1 MAREIDLSGI
11 AAGVQQANQGRR
23 DFVKDAFDDA
33 RDDRFKSKFVEPF
46 IRETVLDGP
55 ERRRKERLELQLRGP
70 ELINSIN
77 KSKAGLI
84 NSRSEALRST
94 FDRIEN
100 FADGPEAGA
109 KVIAREL
116 MAKSDIGKQFLGSG
130 IFSLNHPQFKFI
142 PQSLKKE
149 MIQLYEER
157 INKQAEFILKTHNE
171 IKDSGILKNYDVSN
185 AYLMSQDNYDK
196 ITAAINLDVGLSDP
210 FRRGVNA
217 IFGDDEAA
225 DVAMLYKQASVLQN
239 KINRF
244 YNESE
249 KFVNSSK
256 TIVKIDD
263 NLETYLDAVNNL
275 DKTKYN
281 NFVKGSKQGIN
292 EIGTDK
298 ESELYKNVFTTDA
311 GVLAQ
316 WLDGDV
322 DENGNYAANPKR
334 LEGSRTVLNP
344 FGMEVKDF
352 IPFNDISAIA
362 EENITYRQ
370 RAVID
375 GKLVERDVPIS
386 DKDFRG
392 FLGRMITNLATGLKF
407 ESERNGNPNAT
418 DDLGYL
424 AAAYRLLAQNGYIR
438 MKDANDIE
446 KGLILVNPL
455 SSSNVI
461 SGSGALSVEERELL
475 GIDNLYNMGVNRT
488 IKDAEETGGGDDE
501 KFVQTITANAEN
513 DIEEELDET
522 EDVDDRER
530 LFLALD
536 DVNDSKLS
544 ENATRRLVV
553 KQLIAPTKSN
563 QGVSYV
569 YDSASGLT
577 YTAGELT
584 KEDAES
590 IYKRLLLVNEVDSDP
605 EIRGLIDAVFT
616 GDVDGQMT
624 NILDERFPLGDER
637 RNIKRPNLLKPT
649 MIALSNFND
658 RQQRAFDLKQLED
671 YANGNSF
678 ISSNRLK
685 TLFEKYD
692 LEANAS
698 PEKVQEFLRNI

>member
-70 ELINSIN
+70 ELMNSIN

-100 FADGPEAGA
+100 FPDGPEAGA
-109 KVIAREL
+109 KVIAKEL
-116 MAKSDIGKQFLGSG
+116 MAESDIGKQFLGSG

-196 ITAAINLDVGLSDP
+196 VTAAINLDVGLSDP
-210 FRRGVNA
+210 FRRGINA

-239 KINRF
+239 KIDRF

-256 TIVKIDD
+256 TIVKMDD
-263 NLETYLDAVNNL
+263 NLETFLGAVSNL
-275 DKTKYN
+275 DEEDFENFTKN
-281 NFVKGSKQGIN
+281 SKNAIN
-292 EIGTDK
+292 QIGTND
-298 ESELYKNVFTTDA
+298 ESELYKNIFTTDA

-344 FGMEVKDF
+344 FGRE
-352 IPFNDISAIA
+352 IPFAFDQGAVS
-362 EENITYRQ
+362 EDSITYRE

-375 GKLVERDVPIS
+375 GKLVERDVPMQE
-386 DKDFRG
+386 KDFRA
-392 FLGRMITNLATGLKF
+392 FLGRMVTNLATGLKF
-407 ESERNGNPNAT
+407 ESERNGNPTAKDNE
-418 DDLGYL
+418 GYL

-438 MKDANDIE
+438 MKDANNIE
-446 KGLILVNPL
+446 KGLILVTPL

-461 SGSGALSVEERELL
+461 SGSGALSTDERERL
-475 GIDNLYNMGVNRT
+475 GIDNLYNMSVNRT

-501 KFVQTITANAEN
+501 KFVETITANAEN
-513 DIEEELDET
+513 DIEEELDNT

-563 QGVSYV
+563 RGVSYV

-584 KEDAES
+584 KADAES
-590 IYKRLLLVNEVDSDP
+590 IYKRLLLVNKVDSDP

-616 GDVDGQMT
+616 GDDNLADTMQQDLTKGGINRT
-624 NILDERFPLGDER
+624 PLPPFVTGL
-637 RNIKRPNLLKPT
+637 I
-649 MIALSNFND
+649 NFNN
-658 RQQRAFDLKQLED
+658 RQQQAFDLKQLED

>member
-196 ITAAINLDVGLSDP
+196 VTAAINLDVGLSDP

-225 DVAMLYKQASVLQN
+225 DVAMLYKQANVLQD

-249 KFVNSSK
+249 KFVNLSK
-256 TIVKIDD
+256 TVVKMDD

-275 DKTKYN
+275 DKTKYE
-281 NFVKGSKQGIN
+281 NFTKNSKNAIN
-292 EIGTDK
+292 QIGTDK

-344 FGMEVKDF
+344 FGVEVEDW
-352 IPFNDISAIA
+352 IPFNDIYAVA
-362 EENITYRQ
+362 EEKITYRQ

-375 GKLVERDVPIS
+375 GKLVERDVPMQE
-386 DKDFRG
+386 KDFRA
-392 FLGRMITNLATGLKF
+392 FLGRMVTNLATGLKF
-407 ESERNGNPNAT
+407 ESERNGNPTAK
-418 DDLGYL
+418 DDTGYL

-438 MKDANDIE
+438 MKDANNIE

-544 ENATRRLVV
+544 NNAKRRLIV

-584 KEDAES
+584 KADAES

-616 GDVDGQMT
+616 DDVDGQMT
-624 NILDERFPLGDER
+624 DILDMR
-637 RNIKRPNLLKPT
+637 RNLRRPNLLKPT
-649 MIALSNFND
+649 LTALSNFND

-685 TLFEKYD
+685 TLFKKYD

-698 PEKVQEFLRNI
+698 QEKVKEFLRNI

>member
-84 NSRSEALRST
+84 NSRSEALMST

-130 IFSLNHPQFKFI
+130 IFSLNHPKFKFI

-225 DVAMLYKQASVLQN
+225 DVAMLYKQSKVLQN
-239 KINRF
+239 KIDRF

-438 MKDANDIE
+438 MKDANNIE

-501 KFVQTITANAEN
+501 TFVKTITANAEN

-544 ENATRRLVV
+544 DNAKRRLIV

-584 KEDAES
+584 KADAES

-616 GDVDGQMT
+616 DDNLADTIQQD
-624 NILDERFPLGDER
+624 LAL
-637 RNIKRPNLLKPT
+637 KRTPIPPFIRGL
-649 MIALSNFND
+649 INFND
-658 RQQRAFDLKQLED
+658 RQQQAFDLKQLED

-678 ISSNRLK
+678 ISARRLK

>member
-196 ITAAINLDVGLSDP
+196 VTAAINLDVGLSDP

-225 DVAMLYKQASVLQN
+225 DVAMLYKQSKVLQN
-239 KINRF
+239 KIDRF

-311 GVLAQ
+311 GILAQ
-316 WLDGDV
+316 WLDGDL
-322 DENGNYAANPKR
+322 DENENYAANPKR

-438 MKDANDIE
+438 MKDANNIE

-501 KFVQTITANAEN
+501 TFVKTITANAEN

-544 ENATRRLVV
+544 DNAKRRLIV

-584 KEDAES
+584 KADAES

-616 GDVDGQMT
+616 NDVDGQMT
-624 NILDERFPLGDER
+624 NILDER
-637 RNIKRPNLLKPT
+637 RNLRRPNLLIPT
-649 MIALSNFND
+649 LTALSNFND

-685 TLFEKYD
+685 TLFKKYD

-698 PEKVQEFLRNI
+698 QEKVKEFLRNI

>member
-84 NSRSEALRST
+84 NSRSEALMST

-225 DVAMLYKQASVLQN
+225 DVAMLYKQSKVLQN
-239 KINRF
+239 KIDRF

-316 WLDGDV
+316 WVDGDL
-322 DENGNYAANPKR
+322 DENENYAANPKR

-501 KFVQTITANAEN
+501 TFVKTITANAEN

-584 KEDAES
+584 KADAES

-605 EIRGLIDAVFT
+605 EIRGLIDAVFADDNLADTMQQDLTKGGINRTPLPPFVT
-616 GDVDGQMT
+616 GL
-624 NILDERFPLGDER
+624 I
-637 RNIKRPNLLKPT
+637 
-649 MIALSNFND
+649 NFNN
-658 RQQRAFDLKQLED
+658 RQQQAFDLKQLED

>member
-196 ITAAINLDVGLSDP
+196 VTAAINLDVGLSDP

-225 DVAMLYKQASVLQN
+225 DVAMLYKQANVLQD

-249 KFVNSSK
+249 KFVNLSK
-256 TIVKIDD
+256 TVVKMDD

-275 DKTKYN
+275 DKTKYE
-281 NFVKGSKQGIN
+281 NFTKNSKNAIN
-292 EIGTDK
+292 QIGTDK

-316 WLDGDV
+316 WNEGDLI
-322 DENGNYAANPKR
+322 DKEKGLYTANPKR

-344 FGMEVKDF
+344 FGVEVEDW
-352 IPFNDISAIA
+352 IPFNDIYAVA
-362 EENITYRQ
+362 EEKITYRQ

-375 GKLVERDVPIS
+375 GKLVERDVPMQE
-386 DKDFRG
+386 KDFRA
-392 FLGRMITNLATGLKF
+392 FLGRMVTNLATGLKF
-407 ESERNGNPNAT
+407 ESERNGNPTAK
-418 DDLGYL
+418 DDTGYL

-438 MKDANDIE
+438 MKDANNIE

-544 ENATRRLVV
+544 NNAKRRLIV

-584 KEDAES
+584 KADAES

-616 GDVDGQMT
+616 DDVDGQMT
-624 NILDERFPLGDER
+624 DILDMR
-637 RNIKRPNLLKPT
+637 RNLRRPNLLKPT
-649 MIALSNFND
+649 LIALSNFND

-685 TLFEKYD
+685 TLFKKYD

-698 PEKVQEFLRNI
+698 QEKVKEFLRNI

>member
-84 NSRSEALRST
+84 NSRSEALMST

-130 IFSLNHPQFKFI
+130 IFSLNHPKFKFI

-225 DVAMLYKQASVLQN
+225 DVAMLYKQSKVLQN
-239 KINRF
+239 KIDRF

-392 FLGRMITNLATGLKF
+392 FLGRMVTNLATGLKF

-438 MKDANDIE
+438 MKDANNIE

-501 KFVQTITANAEN
+501 TFVKTITANAEN

-544 ENATRRLVV
+544 DNAKRRLIV

-584 KEDAES
+584 KADAES

-616 GDVDGQMT
+616 NDVDGQMT
-624 NILDERFPLGDER
+624 NILDER
-637 RNIKRPNLLKPT
+637 RNLRRPNLLIPT
-649 MIALSNFND
+649 LTALSNFND

-685 TLFEKYD
+685 TLFKKYD

-698 PEKVQEFLRNI
+698 QEKVKEFLRNI

>member
-196 ITAAINLDVGLSDP
+196 VTAAINLDVGLSDP

-225 DVAMLYKQASVLQN
+225 DVAMLYKQANVLQD

-249 KFVNSSK
+249 KFVNLSK
-256 TIVKIDD
+256 TVVKMDD

-275 DKTKYN
+275 DKTKYE
-281 NFVKGSKQGIN
+281 NFTKNSKNAIN
-292 EIGTDK
+292 QIGTDK

-316 WLDGDV
+316 WNEGDLI
-322 DENGNYAANPKR
+322 DKEKGLYTANPKR

-344 FGMEVKDF
+344 FGVEVEDW
-352 IPFNDISAIA
+352 IPFNDIYAVA
-362 EENITYRQ
+362 EEKITYRQ

-375 GKLVERDVPIS
+375 GKLVERDVPMQE
-386 DKDFRG
+386 KDFRA
-392 FLGRMITNLATGLKF
+392 FLGRMVTNLATGLKF
-407 ESERNGNPNAT
+407 ESERNGNPTAK
-418 DDLGYL
+418 DDTGYL

-438 MKDANDIE
+438 MKDANNIE

-544 ENATRRLVV
+544 NNAKRRLIV

-584 KEDAES
+584 KADAES

-616 GDVDGQMT
+616 DDVDGQMT
-624 NILDERFPLGDER
+624 DILDMR
-637 RNIKRPNLLKPT
+637 RNLRRPNLLKPT
-649 MIALSNFND
+649 LTALSNFND

-685 TLFEKYD
+685 TLFKKYD

-698 PEKVQEFLRNI
+698 QEKVKEFLRNI

>member
-55 ERRRKERLELQLRGP
+55 ERRRKERIELQMRGP
-70 ELINSIN
+70 ELMNSIN

-84 NSRSEALRST
+84 NSRSEALMST

-130 IFSLNHPQFKFI
+130 IFSLNHPKFKFI

-225 DVAMLYKQASVLQN
+225 DVAMLYKQSKVLQN
-239 KINRF
+239 KIDRF

-392 FLGRMITNLATGLKF
+392 FLGRMVTNLATGLKF

-438 MKDANDIE
+438 MKDANNIE

-501 KFVQTITANAEN
+501 TFVKTITANAEN

-544 ENATRRLVV
+544 DNAKRRLIV

-584 KEDAES
+584 KADAES

-616 GDVDGQMT
+616 DDNLADTIQQD
-624 NILDERFPLGDER
+624 LAL
-637 RNIKRPNLLKPT
+637 KRTPIPPFIRGL
-649 MIALSNFND
+649 INFND
-658 RQQRAFDLKQLED
+658 RQQQAFDLKQLED

-678 ISSNRLK
+678 ISARRLK

>member
-196 ITAAINLDVGLSDP
+196 VTAAINLDVGLSDP

-225 DVAMLYKQASVLQN
+225 DVAMLYKQANVLQD

-249 KFVNSSK
+249 KFVNLSK
-256 TIVKIDD
+256 TVVKMDD

-275 DKTKYN
+275 DKTKYE
-281 NFVKGSKQGIN
+281 NFTKNSKNAIN
-292 EIGTDK
+292 QIGTDK

-344 FGMEVKDF
+344 FGVEVEDW
-352 IPFNDISAIA
+352 IPFNDIYAVA
-362 EENITYRQ
+362 EEKITYRQ

-375 GKLVERDVPIS
+375 GKLVERDVPMQE
-386 DKDFRG
+386 KDFRA
-392 FLGRMITNLATGLKF
+392 FLGRMVTNLATGLKF
-407 ESERNGNPNAT
+407 ESERNGNPTAK
-418 DDLGYL
+418 DDEGYL

-544 ENATRRLVV
+544 NNAKRRLIV

-584 KEDAES
+584 KADAES

-616 GDVDGQMT
+616 DDVDGQMT
-624 NILDERFPLGDER
+624 DILDMR
-637 RNIKRPNLLKPT
+637 RNLRRPNLLKPT
-649 MIALSNFND
+649 LTALSNFND

-685 TLFEKYD
+685 TLFKKYD

-698 PEKVQEFLRNI
+698 QEKVKEFLRNI

>member
-225 DVAMLYKQASVLQN
+225 DVAMLYKQAGVLQD

-311 GVLAQ
+311 GILAQ
-316 WLDGDV
+316 WLDGDL
-322 DENGNYAANPKR
+322 DENENYAANPKR

-438 MKDANDIE
+438 MKDANNIE

-501 KFVQTITANAEN
+501 TFVKTITANAEN

-544 ENATRRLVV
+544 DNAKRRLIV

-584 KEDAES
+584 KADAES

-616 GDVDGQMT
+616 NDVDGQMT
-624 NILDERFPLGDER
+624 NILDER
-637 RNIKRPNLLKPT
+637 RNLRRPNLLIPT
-649 MIALSNFND
+649 LTALSNFND

-685 TLFEKYD
+685 TLFKKYD

-698 PEKVQEFLRNI
+698 QEKVKEFLRNI

>member
-130 IFSLNHPQFKFI
+130 IFSLNHPKFKFI

-196 ITAAINLDVGLSDP
+196 VTAAINLDVGLSDP

-239 KINRF
+239 KIDRF

-605 EIRGLIDAVFT
+605 EIRGLIDAVFAGDNLADTMQQDLTKGGINRTPLPPFVT
-616 GDVDGQMT
+616 GL
-624 NILDERFPLGDER
+624 I
-637 RNIKRPNLLKPT
+637 
-649 MIALSNFND
+649 NFNN
-658 RQQRAFDLKQLED
+658 RQQQAFDLKQLED

>member
-196 ITAAINLDVGLSDP
+196 VTAAINLDVGLSDP

-225 DVAMLYKQASVLQN
+225 DVAMLYKQANVLQD

-249 KFVNSSK
+249 KFVNLSK
-256 TIVKIDD
+256 TVVKMDD

-275 DKTKYN
+275 DKTKYE
-281 NFVKGSKQGIN
+281 NFTKNSKNAIN
-292 EIGTDK
+292 QIGTDK

-316 WLDGDV
+316 WNEGDLI
-322 DENGNYAANPKR
+322 DKEKGLYTANPKR

-344 FGMEVKDF
+344 FGVEVEDW
-352 IPFNDISAIA
+352 IPFNDIYAVA
-362 EENITYRQ
+362 EEKITYRQ

-375 GKLVERDVPIS
+375 GKLVERDVPMQE
-386 DKDFRG
+386 KDFRA
-392 FLGRMITNLATGLKF
+392 FLGRMVTNLATGLKF
-407 ESERNGNPNAT
+407 ESERNGNPTAK
-418 DDLGYL
+418 DDTGYL

-544 ENATRRLVV
+544 NNAKRRLIV

-584 KEDAES
+584 KADAES

-616 GDVDGQMT
+616 DDVDGQMT
-624 NILDERFPLGDER
+624 DILDMR
-637 RNIKRPNLLKPT
+637 RNLRRPNLLKPT
-649 MIALSNFND
+649 LTALSNFND

-685 TLFEKYD
+685 TLFKKYD

-698 PEKVQEFLRNI
+698 QEKVKEFLRNI

>member
-196 ITAAINLDVGLSDP
+196 VTAAINLDVGLSDP

-225 DVAMLYKQASVLQN
+225 DVAMLYKQANVLQD

-249 KFVNSSK
+249 KFVNLSK
-256 TIVKIDD
+256 TVVKMDD

-275 DKTKYN
+275 DKTKYE
-281 NFVKGSKQGIN
+281 NFTKNSKKAIN

-344 FGMEVKDF
+344 FGVEVEDW
-352 IPFNDISAIA
+352 IPFNDIYAVA
-362 EENITYRQ
+362 EEKITYRQ

-375 GKLVERDVPIS
+375 GKLVERDVPMQE
-386 DKDFRG
+386 KDFRA
-392 FLGRMITNLATGLKF
+392 FLGRMVTNLATGLKF
-407 ESERNGNPNAT
+407 ESERNGNPTAK
-418 DDLGYL
+418 DDEGYL

-544 ENATRRLVV
+544 NNAKRRLIV

-584 KEDAES
+584 KADAES

-616 GDVDGQMT
+616 DDVDGQMT
-624 NILDERFPLGDER
+624 DILDMR
-637 RNIKRPNLLKPT
+637 RNLRRPNLLKPT
-649 MIALSNFND
+649 LTALSNFND

-685 TLFEKYD
+685 TLFKKYD

-698 PEKVQEFLRNI
+698 QEKVKEFLRNI